1 MIFHPFHHQYRPI
14 PKLLLTLVLMP
25 FPQYELVD
33 IYIVKMS
40 MKAQVSLGWR
50 SNLKAKRNIE
60 LFHLICHLQNFDNLA
75 LSNLQQCKL
84 TALSDT
90 KKGNVLNLGIDVTTC
105 ILVNVVYWNAL

>member
-75 LSNLQQCKL
+75 LSNLQQSKL
-84 TALSDT
+84 TAL
-90 KKGNVLNLGIDVTTC
+90 
-105 ILVNVVYWNAL
+105 